1 MPMPS
6 PMPSPIP
13 IPQPNTLTLTL
24 IQYPDPDPNPN
35 AWQVEAAVAQQAAL
49 QGEEKALVAQMGR
62 LHEQVAEAQR
72 ALARKGAETVRCM
85 GAA

>member
-1 MPMPS
+1 M
-6 PMPSPIP
+6 
-13 IPQPNTLTLTL
+13 
-24 IQYPDPDPNPN
+24 
-35 AWQVEAAVAQQAAL
+35 AQQAAL